1 MYKIRECKKFMKPCK
16 ECGKM
21 FLMIKFKK
29 QKTNKDGRINICYSC
44 RYKKQNFKLICK
56 ECGKKFNSK
65 KKETMFCSK
74 ECLDKYK
81 YSNDRQSTKCSCC
94 GKALIVTNYKI
105 KNNKEIFCSRKCYGE
120 WRKTHCTGENSANFN
135 SVITKCDYCGKEFL
149 TCLSKTKHGKHH
161 FCSISCK
168 SKWQSINL
176 VGENGCN
183 YKPNLTDEDRQERR
197 LIEGYS
203 KWVYNVKF
211 KYKFTCQ
218 CCGDNKGGNLE
229 SHHLN
234 SYNWDKENRTNID
247 NGVCLC
253 KKCHKL
259 FHKIYGCGNNTKEQ
273 FEEFKNRYQNRE
285 FKEVV

>member
-29 QKTNKDGRINICYSC
+29 QKTNKDERINICYSC

-94 GKALIVTNYKI
+94 GKVLIVTNYKI

-120 WRKTHCTGENSANFN
+120 WRKTHCTGENNVSFN
-135 SVITKCDYCGKEFL
+135 SIIIKCDCCGKEFL
-149 TCLSKTKHGKHH
+149 TCPSKTKHGKHH

-168 SKWQSINL
+168 GKWQSINL

-183 YKPNLTDEDRQERR
+183 YKPNLTDEDRQDRR
-197 LIEGYS
+197 LIKGYT
-203 KWVYNVKF
+203 KF
-211 KYKFTCQ
+211 INQVLKRDDYTCQ
-218 CCGDNKGGNLE
+218 LSGQKGGNLVV
-229 SHHLN
+229 HHLN
-234 SYNWDKENRTNID
+234 GYNWDKEHRTDIN
-247 NGVCLC
+247 NGITITEEV
-253 KKCHKL
+253 HKL

-273 FEEFKNRYQNRE
+273 FEEFKYRYQNRE